1 MEYKLKNK
9 ITIFAILITVFSV
22 SYFLT
27 QLYLEDKIMTNS
39 EKISNL
45 ENEEYLKEDIKVSL
59 NKGAINEE
67 EKL

>member
-1 MEYKLKNK
+1 
-9 ITIFAILITVFSV
+9 
-22 SYFLT
+22 
-27 QLYLEDKIMTNS
+27 MTNS

-67 EKL
+67 EKNFKGFKKRTWNKK